1 MDRTEPSS
9 FNTAA
14 DVTYGLICCLSFLIG
29 TLGNIVSFLYFKS
42 KKRDISSATYMM
54 ITLNDMV
61 ISLLIL
67 PVGILF
73 LFKRQPSIIFGNEYG
88 CAVWSNVWYISLTLS
103 IFLVI
108 CLSTSRTISMLRPF
122 KQQKIRYLLVAVMM
136 NLMLQS
142 TVTIGFNMMDG
153 FEIIY
158 SNNFTRC
165 DFHMSGTPSQAA
177 VLILNVSDNVSFLA
191 PAFVVAIS
199 CTISVGLLRRKNDV
213 LQQRELQRSRRRAT
227 ETILLFALLYG
238 ICNVPL
244 VFDFILLTCS
254 KFTEDPNQWHLDRY
268 KFDTHY
274 YYFTAMRTLLLAVN
288 SAANP
293 VLYFW
298 RMPRLRENVMK
309 EVWRR
314 SGDLSRERSR
324 SVGNNEEERCSSR
337 VTENIIVVPDQSIA
351 ESNID

>member
-42 KKRDISSATYMM
+42 KKGDISSATYMI

-61 ISLLIL
+61 ISLLTL
-67 PVGILF
+67 PVGISF
-73 LFKRQPSIIFGNEYG
+73 LFKRQPSIIFGSEYG
-88 CAVWSNVWYISLTLS
+88 CVVWSNVWYISLTLS

-122 KQQKIRYLLVAVMM
+122 KQQKIRYLLVAVMIYF
-136 NLMLQS
+136 MLQS
-142 TVTIGFNMMDG
+142 TITIGYYMLDSS
-153 FEIIY
+153 EIIY
-158 SNNFTRC
+158 SNNFTYC
-165 DFHMSGTPSQAA
+165 EFHVSGTPSQAA
-177 VLILNVSDNVSFLA
+177 VIILNVSDSVSFLA
-191 PAFVVAIS
+191 PAFVVAVS
-199 CTISVGLLRRKNDV
+199 CTISVGLLRRKNNV
-213 LQQRELQRSRRRAT
+213 VQQRELQRSRRRAT

-244 VFDFILLTCS
+244 IFDFILRTCS
-254 KFTEDPNQWHLDRY
+254 QFTDEPNQWYLDRY

-274 YYFTAMRTLLLAVN
+274 YYHTAMRTLLIVAN

-298 RMPRLRENVMK
+298 RMPRLRENVMRK
-309 EVWRR
+309 VWRR
-314 SGDLSRERSR
+314 RG
-324 SVGNNEEERCSSR
+324 
-337 VTENIIVVPDQSIA
+337 I
-351 ESNID
+351 